1 MFCLPLLLLV
11 VVMAVAPSGLYAE
24 SRMER
29 VIATGTVLRPAL
41 DTNVGVPRIW
51 VTLHRVGSGN
61 AGPVDSVLT
70 DRSGRYSIPFRRQV
84 GSQDIYFSAALH
96 DGIAYFSAPI
106 GMGDNEGAE
115 EYDLIVFDTTSR
127 KLPIYSRGRHL
138 VITSPDDRGM
148 RRVTEVFELAN
159 DSLYTVVASG
169 DEISDAVWSTP
180 MLPGARNPELIEGDL
195 SAQAVKFTDGRLYV
209 YAPIA
214 PGLKQVAYFYE
225 VPSEEFP
232 VSMPIE
238 SPTSVFEILVE
249 DASAMVTGTRLQQ
262 VAPVVLEGA
271 HFTRYLGSDLPINS
285 VYRIDLPA
293 RQARIAPWALVLVT
307 IVIGGGMVGALTW
320 AMRSRKSREEGFAG

>member
-1 MFCLPLLLLV
+1 
-11 VVMAVAPSGLYAE
+11 
-24 SRMER
+24 MER

-70 DRSGRYSIPFRRQV
+70 DQNGRYSIPFRRQV

-96 DGIAYFSAPI
+96 NGIAYFSAPI
-106 GMGDNEGAE
+106 GMGDSEGTE
-115 EYDLIVFDTTSR
+115 GYDLIVFDTTSR

-138 VITSPDDRGM
+138 VITSPDERGM

-159 DSLYTVVASG
+159 DSLFTVVASG

-180 MLPGARNPELIEGDL
+180 LLPGAQNPELIEGDL

-225 VPSEEFP
+225 VSSEAFP

-238 SPTSVFEILVE
+238 SPTEVFEVLVE

-271 HFTRYLGSDLPINS
+271 QFTRYLGSDLPVNS

-293 RQARIAPWALVLVT
+293 RQERIAPWAMVAVT
-307 IVIGGGMVGALTW
+307 VVIGGGMVAALTW
-320 AMRSRKSREEGFAG
+320 AMRSRKSRNAGFVS